1 GRDCDVQLAERIAG
15 SVVELHASRQPSASR
30 DGERDEQ
37 MPQCDER
44 ATQAASAQASKSD
57 ARRSGEHA
65 HTDFFSALWHGAIVQ
80 RLAARVSRTAW
91 LRWR

>member
-1 GRDCDVQLAERIAG
+1 
-15 SVVELHASRQPSASR
+15 VVELHASRQPGVSP

-44 ATQAASAQASKSD
+44 ATQATSAHASKSD

-65 HTDFFSALWHGAIVQ
+65 HTDFFSALWHGVFG
-80 RLAARVSRTAW
+80 
-91 LRWR
+91 LRR